1 MKFAAVEKLSGGVKT
16 TLLPEGPDSIDH
28 EAERVPGGFAVFVTR
43 LGALWVLVGAALK
56 LFLGT
61 PYDLP
66 QIVQQLP
73 LDLVLTYQIAI
84 AAELTVGVLAML
96 KPRWAWLLLL
106 TLLILFDVALITQI
120 RDGEASCGC
129 FGSAIDVPPIV
140 MLVVDSVL
148 ILLLLISRPWA
159 SLGRDGI
166 HALALA
172 MLLVVVVPLPW
183 VLDRSSCPSEDG
195 PLIGRGFYPIELE
208 TWEGTRLEDKEFAR
222 CAKLEDLPSDGLWIF
237 YRNTC
242 ELCAELLEYVAVAE
256 GGQRPVVLLHLPD
269 MPDEKSYVHDLPQG
283 EHVHVVELP
292 DDGTWLVTPPAAFV
306 LVGGCVVWV
315 KEAMRIPDHEKS
327 VAPEIPEGCR

>member
-1 MKFAAVEKLSGGVKT
+1 MAAG
-16 TLLPEGPDSIDH
+16 
-28 EAERVPGGFAVFVTR
+28 ERVPGGFAVVVTR
-43 LGALWVLVGAALK
+43 IGALWVLVGAALK

-66 QIVQQLP
+66 RIVQQLP

-106 TLLILFDVALITQI
+106 TLLLLFDVALITQI

-129 FGSAIDVPPIV
+129 LGSSITVPPV
-140 MLVVDSVL
+140 LMLVIDSVL
-148 ILLLLISRPWA
+148 ILLLLVSRPWA

-172 MLLVVVVPLPW
+172 MLLVAVVPLPW
-183 VLDRSSCPSEDG
+183 VLDRSACPTEDD
-195 PLIGRGFYPIELE
+195 PLIGRGWYNVELE
-208 TWEGTRLEDKEFAR
+208 KWPGTRLDEREFAH
-222 CAKLEDLPSDGLWIF
+222 CVQLDGLPEDGLWIF
-237 YRNTC
+237 YRDTC

-256 GGQRPVVLLHLPD
+256 GGQRPVVLLRLPD
-269 MPDEKSYVHDLPQG
+269 EPDEEPKVHDLPIG
-283 EHVHVVELP
+283 EHVHVVEMP
-292 DDGTWLVTPPAAFV
+292 GDGAWLVTPPAGFV
-306 LVGGCVVWV
+306 LRDGCVVWAQ
-315 KEAMRIPDHEKS
+315 EAMTIEDHEKS

>member
-1 MKFAAVEKLSGGVKT
+1 MAAR
-16 TLLPEGPDSIDH
+16 DRD
-28 EAERVPGGFAVFVTR
+28 PGGFAVVVTR
-43 LGALWVLVGAALK
+43 LAALWVLVGAGLK

-84 AAELTVGVLAML
+84 AAELTVGILAML

-106 TLLILFDVALITQI
+106 VLLLLFDVALITQI
-120 RDGEASCGC
+120 REGEASCGC
-129 FGSAIDVPPIV
+129 FGSSIEVPPVV
-140 MLVVDSVL
+140 MLVIDSVL

-172 MLLVVVVPLPW
+172 MLLVAVVPLPW
-183 VLDRSSCPSEDG
+183 LLDRSSCPLQDG
-195 PLIGRGFYPIELE
+195 PLIGRGYYAIELDK
-208 TWEGTRLEDKEFAR
+208 WPGTRLDEKEFAR

-242 ELCAELLEYVAVAE
+242 ELCAELLEYVDVAE

-269 MPDEKSYVHDLPQG
+269 APDEEPKVHELPTG

-292 DDGTWLVTPPAAFV
+292 DDGDWLVTPPAGFV
-306 LVGGCVVWV
+306 LVNGCVVWV
-315 KEAMRIPDHEKS
+315 KEPMKIPDHEKS